1 MFASDLENVSGET
14 AADQKRRMEEKL
26 AGRRQ
31 LKAEREA
38 QGLSADEETLDDIQD
53 MEEEE
58 EKKKRKVRNKNSFSF
73 IFLYRGRNF

>member
-1 MFASDLENVSGET
+1 MIGET

-26 AGRRQ
+26 ARRRQ

-58 EKKKRKVRNKNSFSF
+58 ENKKRKVRNKNSFSF